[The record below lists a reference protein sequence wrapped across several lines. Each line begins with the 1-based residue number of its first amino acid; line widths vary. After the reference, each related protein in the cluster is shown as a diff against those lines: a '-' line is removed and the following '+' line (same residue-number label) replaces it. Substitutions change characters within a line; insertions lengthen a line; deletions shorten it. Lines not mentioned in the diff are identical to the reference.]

1 MDILLHADV
10 FFYKILQFDIHPE
23 WYRPLKKQGEFFLIK
38 AAQIYIVEK
47 PAEPLIMGGIKTLF
61 FSIGTQQLL
70 LHLRDGHG
78 APLCPVV
85 VLPQRPFMPEKL
97 SRDFIGSRLHVKYN
111 ADTLAFL
118 RVRLFQLQNDGRREI
133 SVSQIGKFIIFPY
146 VHHASQILNQAAVGI
161 IRGRFIEKASSVRVG
176 IQNYLHRINH
186 SRFSAAG
193 VPGEKV
199 DFFAEGKSLPA
210 DIMPV
215 IQADA
220 GKCHKAL
227 PVSLRLLYHH
237 RPPQSPVPKRN

>member
-1 MDILLHADV
+1 
-10 FFYKILQFDIHPE
+10 
-23 WYRPLKKQGEFFLIK
+23 
-38 AAQIYIVEK
+38 
-47 PAEPLIMGGIKTLF
+47 
-61 FSIGTQQLL
+61 
-70 LHLRDGHG
+70 
-78 APLCPVV
+78 
-85 VLPQRPFMPEKL
+85 MPEKL
-97 SRDFIGSRLHVKYN
+97 SRDFIEAVSTSNTIPHTG
-111 ADTLAFL
+111 
-118 RVRLFQLQNDGRREI
+118 I
-133 SVSQIGKFIIFPY
+133 PPCPSVSAPKTMVVRNFCFSDRQIHYFPY

-220 GKCHKAL
+220 GK
-227 PVSLRLLYHH
+227 V
-237 RPPQSPVPKRN
+237 PQSAPCQSSSVVSSSSSSISGSKAGINLPLRRPCLQGLVLPE